1 MFDIGFAELLVI
13 GVVGLLVIGPDRL
26 PETIR
31 TAALWFGRLKRGLS
45 SARQEFEQQIGADD
59 IRRELRNESIMAE
72 LKKAEDEAGEIK
84 ESFDPEITKDTNRKT
99 TSSDLPQQRPLLKT
113 NKNPKPADHE

>member
-1 MFDIGFAELLVI
+1 MFDIGFAELIVI
-13 GVVGLLVIGPDRL
+13 GIVGLLVIGPDRL

-72 LKKAEDEAGEIK
+72 LKKIEDDVGEIK
-84 ESFDPEITKDTNRKT
+84 ENFDPKLTQDSNTKT
-99 TSSDLPQQRPLLKT
+99 TSSAQPQQTPLSKT
-113 NKNPKPADHE
+113 DKNPKAVDHD